1 MRSDRPDHTLPA
13 MPRDPGQTDRLIRR
27 LRWEELDPAWLH
39 RLASMAREED
49 VAGAGLLATPARPG
63 DPSAA
68 LLAGSGRRAQARLV
82 SRGDYVLAGLGLLE
96 PILAVYGGAC
106 HARPLVA
113 DGTAIARGTV
123 VAELSGPASELLT
136 AERTLLN
143 FLQRLTGVA
152 TQTRTHV
159 RALGSSPTR
168 LLDTRKTTPGFRML
182 EKYAV
187 GQGGGYNHRLGLFDR
202 IMVKDNHLAAGGAT
216 AAQRLTDLVQAARA
230 SRPDLL
236 VEVEVDALAQIEP
249 VLAAGADIVLL
260 DNFSLADMRTAL
272 PLLRGRAWSEVS
284 GGVSLESLPRIGELN
299 PDFVSCGALTHGA
312 AWADL
317 GLDWA

>member
-1 MRSDRPDHTLPA
+1 

-27 LRWEELDPAWLH
+27 LRWDELDPAWLR
-39 RLASMAREED
+39 RLAEMARAED
-49 VAGAGLLATPARPG
+49 IAGGGLLHPPARSG

-68 LLAGSGRRAQARLV
+68 LLAASGRRAHARLV
-82 SRGDYVLAGLGLLE
+82 SRGEYVLAGLGLLE
-96 PILAVYGGAC
+96 PILSVYGGAC
-106 HARPLVA
+106 QVRPLVA
-113 DGTAIARGTV
+113 DGTAISRGTV
-123 VAELSGPASELLT
+123 VAELEGPATELLT

-152 TQTRTHV
+152 TQTQIYV
-159 RALGSSPTR
+159 RALGSSAAR

-202 IMVKDNHLAAGGAT
+202 IMVKDNHLAAGEAT
-216 AAQRLTDLVQAARA
+216 VAQRVTDLVLAARA

-236 VEVEVDALAQIEP
+236 VEVEVDAVAQIEP
-249 VLAAGADIVLL
+249 VLAAGADVVLL
-260 DNFSLADMRTAL
+260 DNFSLVQLRAAL

-284 GGVSLESLPRIGELN
+284 GGVNLETLPLIGELN
-299 PDFVSCGALTHGA
+299 PDFVSCGALTHA
-312 AWADL
+312 ATWADI